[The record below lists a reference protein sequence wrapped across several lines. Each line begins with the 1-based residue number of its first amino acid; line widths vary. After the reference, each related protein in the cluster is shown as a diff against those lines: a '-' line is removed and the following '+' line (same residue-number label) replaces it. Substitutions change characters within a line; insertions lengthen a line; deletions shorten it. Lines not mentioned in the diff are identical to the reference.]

1 MVEDREVLRE
11 VWEGRIPTA
20 FNLASED
27 VSTAISPETYYVM
40 LPRMSYFALATDK
53 VKKYFSKFVSDDS
66 INGDVWFSFHGNP
79 VKLHLPIGLIY
90 DQMKVEA
97 TNSEAL
103 GPPWKLNVHFGDFP
117 EETILK
123 CFSRD
128 DVESQF
134 MSCVKEAD
142 QFKHGG
148 KIMSTMQKKEHNQLW
163 LGLANDKFDQ
173 FWAVNRRLM
182 DVSSSQR
189 ENRSASPSTSLS
201 EAKSSIDEASV
212 THFKT
217 FKHIPVRMYKA
228 DSLLALRLV
237 KPTKTCDNGQ
247 ERLSTL
253 QDMLEDYFPDQEV
266 KQVRAMTQG
275 IEPDIDT
282 PLQWMAEHLSY
293 PDNFLHITVKNVF

>member
-90 DQMKVEA
+90 DQMKVES

-128 DVESQF
+128 NVESQF

-182 DVSSSQR
+182 DVSSASNQTR
-189 ENRSASPSTSLS
+189 SDRSASPSTSLS
-201 EAKSSIDEASV
+201 EAKSSIDETSV

-253 QDMLEDYFPDQEV
+253 QDLLEDYFPDQEV
-266 KQVRAMTQG
+266 KEGT
-275 IEPDIDT
+275 
-282 PLQWMAEHLSY
+282 
-293 PDNFLHITVKNVF
+293 